1 MGKFK
6 VGDRVKFMPIAL
18 VNKNIMRNKD
28 LINSTGT
35 IIFIDSDESYSISVE
50 WDNNIN
56 GHDCS
61 RMGRWGHC
69 LFMAEAELYLVDTK
83 IYPRDKIKDGDFV
96 KSRDGEVGFV
106 RNHCIYYGLDAIKV
120 SFYDRNL
127 YNDVDMDYDI
137 MTIYRAD
144 EVGNIDVVWERYE
157 YTEDEIQIAKLIADK
172 VKYIARDDDG
182 ELVGYKEKPVKDVVY
197 SIWSGHRY
205 YLNVFDDYFPNIKFQ
220 DDEPVSIDDI
230 LEFER

>member
-1 MGKFK
+1 MSKFK
-6 VGDRVKFMPIAL
+6 IGNRVKANPEGTMYG
-18 VNKNIMRNKD
+18 VD
-28 LINSTGT
+28 LLNTTGT
-35 IIFIDSDESYSISVE
+35 VLYIDNEENYSIYVE
-50 WDNNIN
+50 WDDYVF
-56 GHDCS
+56 GHDCH
-61 RMGRWGHC
+61 GKGKFGFC
-69 LFMAEAELYLVDTK
+69 YFMDESELYLVDTK
-83 IYPRDKIKDGDFV
+83 IYPKDKIKDGDFV
-96 KSRDGEVGFV
+96 KSRDGEIGFV

-137 MTIYRAD
+137 MTIYRVD

-157 YTEDEIQIAKLIADK
+157 YNEHEIQIAKLIADK

-182 ELVGYKEKPVKDVVY
+182 DLSGFNSKPKKNGDFWYDEFVPY
-197 SIWSGHRY
+197 SIK
-205 YLNVFDDYFPNIKFQ
+205 VFNNHFPNIRFQ

>member
-1 MGKFK
+1 MRKFK
-6 VGDRVKFMPIAL
+6 VGDRVKLIPNPI
-18 VNKNIMRNKD
+18 RDED
-28 LINSTGT
+28 LMNTTGT
-35 IIFIDSDESYSISVE
+35 VLCIDDDESYSISVE
-50 WDNNIN
+50 WDDHIC
-56 GHDCS
+56 GHDCFGE
-61 RMGRWGHC
+61 GRWGYC
-69 LFMAEAELYLVDTK
+69 LFMDESELYLADTK
-83 IYPRDKIKDGDFV
+83 IYPKDKIKDGDFV

-137 MTIYRAD
+137 MAIYRAD
-144 EVGNIDVVWERYE
+144 EIGNIDVVWERYE

-172 VKYIARDDDG
+172 VKYIARDSNG
-182 ELVGYKEKPVKDVVY
+182 MLIGYEEKPTKNY
-197 SIWSGHRY
+197 IY
-205 YLNVFDDYFPNIKFQ
+205 NVWDGFGCHLGVFNNHFPNIRFQ

>member
-1 MGKFK
+1 MSKFK
-6 VGDRVKFMPIAL
+6 VGDRVKLIPITV

-35 IIFIDSDESYSISVE
+35 VIFIDNDESYPISVE
-50 WDNNIN
+50 WDDNIN

-69 LFMAEAELYLVDTK
+69 LFMGESELCLADTK

-96 KSRDGEVGFV
+96 KSRDGEIGFV

-144 EVGNIDVVWERYE
+144 EIGNIDVVWERYE
-157 YTEDEIQIAKLIADK
+157 YTEEEIQIAKLIADK

-182 ELVGYKEKPVKDVVY
+182 DLSGFNSKPKKNGDFWYDEFVPY
-197 SIWSGHRY
+197 SIK
-205 YLNVFDDYFPNIKFQ
+205 VFNNFFPNTRFQ
-220 DDEPVSIDDI
+220 DDAPVSIDDI

>member
-6 VGDRVKFMPIAL
+6 VGDRVKVIPNNAITG
-18 VNKNIMRNKD
+18 KD
-28 LINSTGT
+28 LLNTTGT
-35 IIFIDSDESYSISVE
+35 VLYIDDDEGYSISVE
-50 WDNNIN
+50 WDDHIY
-56 GHDCS
+56 GHDCF
-61 RMGRWGHC
+61 GEGKWGHC
-69 LFMAEAELYLVDTK
+69 LFMDESELYLVGTK
-83 IYPRDKIKDGDFV
+83 IYPKDKIEDGDFV

-127 YNDVDMDYDI
+127 YNDADMDYDI
-137 MTIYRAD
+137 MTIYQAD

-157 YTEDEIQIAKLIADK
+157 YTKDEIQIAKLIVDK
-172 VKYIARDDDG
+172 VKYIARDLNG
-182 ELVGYKEKPVKDVVY
+182 MLSGYEEKPFKDGVC
-197 SIWSGHRY
+197 
-205 YLNVFDDYFPNIKFQ
+205 NVWYGFGYRLGVFNNYFPNIKFQ